1 MVYQINI
8 LMYVF
13 SLVFLIL
20 LESTFLAGENSSEQK
35 AFRSVFHYAYI
46 LFVSQIAWNVLD
58 GRIFEG
64 ASIVNYVL
72 CGISAASTTMCSFK
86 WFCYYER
93 LTNPKKNFSLIHNI
107 LVLIPL
113 VAFIALIATTFITKW
128 RHLVVTV
135 RDLSTPSV
143 SSRR

>member
-13 SLVFLIL
+13 SLVLLIL

-46 LFVSQIAWNVLD
+46 LFASQIAWNILD

-64 ASIVNYVL
+64 SFVVNYVL
-72 CGISAASTTMCSFK
+72 CGISAAATTMCSFK

-93 LTNPKKNFSLIHNI
+93 LTNPKKNFFLNSQYFSFDSFGYFHCINCHNI
-107 LVLIPL
+107 YYKMDFLH
-113 VAFIALIATTFITKW
+113 W
-128 RHLVVTV
+128 Q
-135 RDLSTPSV
+135 
-143 SSRR
+143 

>member
-64 ASIVNYVL
+64 AFIVNYVL
-72 CGISAASTTMCSFK
+72 CGISAAATTMCSFK

-93 LTNPKKNFSLIHNI
+93 LTNPKKKYSKESLIKKIKNDEVFEKEI
-107 LVLIPL
+107 S
-113 VAFIALIATTFITKW
+113 ALIQEVI
-128 RHLVVTV
+128 L
-135 RDLSTPSV
+135 
-143 SSRR
+143 

>member
-46 LFVSQIAWNVLD
+46 LFASQIAWNILD

-64 ASIVNYVL
+64 AFVVNYVL
-72 CGISAASTTMCSFK
+72 CGISAAATTMCSFK
-86 WFCYYER
+86 WFCY
-93 LTNPKKNFSLIHNI
+93 
-107 LVLIPL
+107 
-113 VAFIALIATTFITKW
+113 
-128 RHLVVTV
+128 
-135 RDLSTPSV
+135 
-143 SSRR
+143 